1 MNIDGFLDAFINSDY
16 FIIFLILIF
25 IVLIVLVIALLK
37 TREDYNV
44 LLDEKEKKNSNS
56 DLVKESDLFDDLLA
70 VSDDDLVDE
79 KVPFIKQIDTSMIK
93 TYDDEIND
101 YQSFEEESAII
112 SAEELSEIAKKRE
125 EELGPNIN
133 QIAIEKYEEEQENKA
148 IISYEQLLKNA
159 SNISLTYKE
168 EKHEGG
174 SPRVNKV
181 EVHTKQ
187 VTGAE
192 MYIKEEEFLRIL
204 KEFRVK
210 LE

>member
-1 MNIDGFLDAFINSDY
+1 MNIDSFLDTFINGDY
-16 FIIFLILIF
+16 FIIFLILVF
-25 IVLIVLVIALLK
+25 IILIVLVIALLK
-37 TREDYNV
+37 TREDYNI
-44 LLDEKEKKNSNS
+44 LLEEKEKKNESNLE
-56 DLVKESDLFDDLLA
+56 DNDLFGDLLA
-70 VSDDDLVDE
+70 VNDDDIVDD

-93 TYDDEIND
+93 TYDDELKGLESLD
-101 YQSFEEESAII
+101 EEAAII
-112 SAEELSEIAKKRE
+112 SADELNEITKKRE

-133 QIAIEKYEEEQENKA
+133 QAAIERYEEEQESKA

-159 SNISLTYKE
+159 SNITLTYKE
-168 EKHEGG
+168 EKLEGG

-181 EVHTKQ
+181 EVHTKE